1 MKDQPLVS
9 ICVPVYNVEQYIE
22 RCCRSLFGQS
32 YNNIEYIFVDD
43 CSPDESTNIVRKT
56 LLDYP
61 QRINSVQIIKHKEN
75 KGLSGTRNS
84 GVDASN
90 GYFLLF
96 VDSDDYID
104 SQTVESLVRQAMR
117 DDSDVVI
124 YDTKFIYANKIV
136 IPHRTVPSNKEDVVK
151 YLLTY
156 KLAPSVCGKL
166 YKTSLIKDHGIRFIE
181 GLNVG
186 EDYCTSP
193 RILYYANKVS
203 HCKGCYYNYIKYN
216 ETSYT
221 NNYKAKN
228 IEDII
233 CAVSILDVFFKS
245 KSAYLIYED
254 CLQEAHLR
262 VKVNLLLN
270 ICRYRSSVWNLM
282 PMVASLYQNMKQANS
297 VLPRKYKFV
306 LWLSEHKLYNTLY
319 VYVNIGTYLKE
330 LFAKNHG

>member
-9 ICVPVYNVEQYIE
+9 ICVPVYNVGQYIE
-22 RCCRSLFGQS
+22 RCCRSLFEQS

-43 CSPDESTNIVRKT
+43 CSSDESIDIVRQT
-56 LLDYP
+56 VLDYP
-61 QRINSVQIIKHKEN
+61 ERTSSVEIIKHKEN
-75 KGLSGTRNS
+75 KGSSGARNS
-84 GVDASN
+84 GIDVSS

-96 VDSDDYID
+96 VDGDDYID
-104 SQTVESLVRQAMR
+104 SQTVELLVKQAMR
-117 DDSDVVI
+117 DDVDVVI
-124 YDTKFIYANKIV
+124 YDSKFIYANRIV
-136 IPHRTVPSNKEDVVK
+136 IPNRTVPSNKEDVVK

-166 YKTSLIKDHGIRFIE
+166 YKTSLVKDHEIRFIE

-193 RILYYANKVS
+193 CILYYANKVS

-221 NNYKAKN
+221 NNYKAKS
-228 IEDII
+228 IEDMIR
-233 CAVSILDVFFKS
+233 AVSILDVFFKS
-245 KSAYLIYED
+245 KDDYQIYED

-270 ICRYRSSVWNLM
+270 ICRYRSSVWNLI

-306 LWLSEHKLYNTLY
+306 LWLSEHKFYNILY
-319 VYVNIGTYLKE
+319 VYVNIGIYLKE
-330 LFAKNHG
+330 LFAKVHG

>member
-1 MKDQPLVS
+1 MPVNSDYKVS
-9 ICVPVYNVEQYIE
+9 VIVPVYNVEQYLSDCLESICRQTLKGIE
-22 RCCRSLFGQS
+22 IIVVNDGSTDNSLS
-32 YNNIEYIFVDD
+32 
-43 CSPDESTNIVRKT
+43 
-56 LLDYP
+56 
-61 QRINSVQIIKHKEN
+61 IIKSFQQKYSNIKLIN
-75 KGLSGTRNS
+75 KKNGGLSSARNA
-84 GVDASN
+84 GIDMAV
-90 GYFLLF
+90 GEYLFF

-330 LFAKNHG
+330 LFAKIHG

>member
-1 MKDQPLVS
+1 M
-9 ICVPVYNVEQYIE
+9 
-22 RCCRSLFGQS
+22 
-32 YNNIEYIFVDD
+32 
-43 CSPDESTNIVRKT
+43 
-56 LLDYP
+56 
-61 QRINSVQIIKHKEN
+61 
-75 KGLSGTRNS
+75 
-84 GVDASN
+84 
-90 GYFLLF
+90 
-96 VDSDDYID
+96 
-104 SQTVESLVRQAMR
+104 
-117 DDSDVVI
+117 
-124 YDTKFIYANKIV
+124 
-136 IPHRTVPSNKEDVVK
+136 
-151 YLLTY
+151 TY
-156 KLAPSVCGKL
+156 KLGPSVCGKL

-233 CAVSILDVFFKS
+233 CAVSILDKFFKS
-245 KSAYLIYED
+245 KDDCRIYED

-270 ICRYRSSVWNLM
+270 ICQYRSSVWNFM

-330 LFAKNHG
+330 LFAKIHG

>member
-9 ICVPVYNVEQYIE
+9 ICVPVYNVGQYIE
-22 RCCRSLFGQS
+22 RCCRSLFEQS
-32 YNNIEYIFVDD
+32 YTNIEYIFVDD
-43 CSPDESTNIVRKT
+43 YSSDESIDIVRQT
-56 LLDYP
+56 VLDYP
-61 QRINSVQIIKHKEN
+61 ERSGNVEIIKHKDN
-75 KGLSGTRNS
+75 KGLSGARNS
-84 GVDASN
+84 GIDASS

-104 SQTVESLVRQAMR
+104 PQTVELLVKQAIR
-117 DDSDVVI
+117 DAADVVI

-136 IPHRTVPSNKEDVVK
+136 IPHRIVPSKKEDVVK

-156 KLAPSVCGKL
+156 KLGPSVWGKL

-203 HCKGCYYNYIKYN
+203 HCNGCYYNYIKYN

-228 IEDII
+228 IEDMIY
-233 CAVSILDVFFKS
+233 AVSILDKFFKS
-245 KSAYLIYED
+245 KDDCRIYED
-254 CLQEAHLR
+254 CLQKAHLI
-262 VKVNLLLN
+262 VKANLLFN
-270 ICRYRSSVWNLM
+270 ICRHRSTVWNFM
-282 PMVASLYQNMKQANS
+282 PMVASLYQNMQQYNS
-297 VLPRKYKFV
+297 VLPKKYKLV
-306 LWLSEHKLYNTLY
+306 LWLAEHKLYNILCG
-319 VYVNIGTYLKE
+319 YVNIGIYLKE
-330 LFAKNHG
+330 LFAKVHG